1 MQQKDIFILL
11 LNFENKTKFCT
22 FVIDMTNAKK
32 DKRKQHARELLK
44 FWASGVASFFM
55 HNVVYLMLLYLGTN
69 ASVAY
74 ALGFVA
80 WMTTNFLLSNYF
92 TFRTRPSVRRA
103 IAFCI
108 SAAIFFAIQFVGFA
122 VCQRLD
128 IHDALITPIVYSV
141 AFPFNFLMVRYA
153 MRK

>member
-1 MQQKDIFILL
+1 MWSIT
-11 LNFENKTKFCT
+11 FENKTKFYN
-22 FVIDMTNAKK
+22 FVFVMANIKK

-55 HNVVYLMLLYLGTN
+55 HNVVYLMLLYCGIN

-80 WMTTNFLLSNYF
+80 WMTTNFLLSNFF

-103 IAFCI
+103 IAFSI
-108 SAAIFFAIQFVGFA
+108 SAAIFFAIQFVGFT
-122 VCQRLD
+122 VCQYLD
-128 IHDALITPIVYSV
+128 IHDGLITPIVYTV

-153 MRK
+153 MRKQ